1 MKNESDLNK
10 NINKFNSN
18 FPITMTEKAIS
29 IALKSLSLEKNNKSI
44 LRISV
49 KGGGCAGLKYLL
61 NFVNNNNNDRLD
73 ISTKINELNIII
85 DVFSA
90 IHLNGTTID
99 YVQSLQESGFKF
111 KNPSAK
117 RTCGCGSSF
126 S

>member
-1 MKNESDLNK
+1 LNK
-10 NINKFNSN
+10 NINKFN
-18 FPITMTEKAIS
+18 FPIEMTKKAIE
-29 IALKSLSLEKNNKSI
+29 IASKGLLQEKNNKNI

-61 NFVNNNNNDRLD
+61 NFVKNKDNLD
-73 ISTKINELNIII
+73 ISKNINGLNIVI
-85 DVFSA
+85 DIFSA